1 MDRCYKKNNLNINL
15 TLFSRKIYARDDNA
29 EET

>member
-1 MDRCYKKNNLNINL
+1 MDRCYKKNNLNISV
-15 TLFSRKIYARDDNA
+15 TFSRKIYARDDNA